1 MEQETE
7 SVSTSAKKL
16 KTSSEEYDIEVFPTF
31 EYRFIDFLT
40 MFTTLS

>member
-16 KTSSEEYDIEVFPTF
+16 KTSSEEYDIEVFPAF